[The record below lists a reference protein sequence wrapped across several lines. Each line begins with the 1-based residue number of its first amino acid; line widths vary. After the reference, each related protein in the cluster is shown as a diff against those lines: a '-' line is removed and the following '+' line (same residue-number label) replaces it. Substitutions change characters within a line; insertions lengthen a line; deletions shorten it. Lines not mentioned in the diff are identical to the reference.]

1 MSDNAF
7 RALRANGYANVLP
20 IIPPG
25 AEVHENSSVARTVGK
40 PNDSRG
46 KSPGVKRG
54 GKWTGLPDWQTR
66 VATDEDADAWH
77 AMGASVG
84 LRMGDGVICVD
95 IDALQP
101 KIADQIEADAIA
113 AFGPSP
119 QRVGQWPKRALFY
132 RIDEDTPYQT
142 VEFATDNPDKNDKI
156 EFACAGRQMA
166 LLGTHPKTGKPYLW
180 PRPLVA
186 KADLGLITAAQLA
199 DFIAQQRAKL
209 PAATHTTHKSGAERA
224 VNQDGLRGD
233 PALVA
238 EAMRAL
244 PNNRELFKD
253 RDDYIR
259 VGAAVKG
266 ALPDDAGLAFDL
278 WTEWA
283 EKDNGGTPDVWD
295 KDWRGIK
302 PPFAVGAGWLFDQAA
317 QHAGFN
323 TARVHFDEL
332 PDEIESPF
340 AQAEAK
346 EAQAAAAAARRT
358 LPTIT
363 LQEASDTA
371 LSSNAK
377 PLVHGLLDQET
388 LNMLYGASNTGKTF
402 VAMDMAFCIAH
413 GLEWAGQRTEQT
425 GVLYVAAEGGH
436 GIKKR
441 ARALTM
447 HRYAGVP
454 VSSAFNLIPSPID
467 LYDPKGDLEPL
478 LQTIAALARSGQKVG
493 LVVLDTLS
501 RVLPGGKED
510 TQDMGV
516 FVARATTIKTLMGCA
531 VLVIH
536 HSGKNEAQGAR
547 GSSVLR
553 AAVDTEMEVKDGRV
567 SITKQRDHEP
577 LPDLQFTLSGVV
589 VGRDDLGAEVS
600 SAVVHFGQS
609 GAAVEQAPTE
619 MEAVILEALA
629 SYAGEHPNSKGAPPS
644 GIKDVLSRDGAD
656 ISVEGVRAH
665 LKRLARKGLVALS
678 GRGVWVEKVR
688 KVQLSGS
695 QNRADPTEAF
705 EDLDAQTG
713 QPTGQGIFC

>member
-1 MSDNAF
+1 MLEPNF
-7 RALRANGYANVLP
+7 RQWFDAGYADLLP
-20 IIPPG
+20 VIPPG
-25 AEVHENSSVARTVGK
+25 VEINNAKRYAMA
-40 PNDSRG
+40 G
-46 KSPGVKRG
+46 KSPGVRYAN
-54 GKWTGLPDWQTR
+54 GKWGGLVGWNKLHATTADLATWQS
-66 VATDEDADAWH
+66 
-77 AMGASVG
+77 MGASVG
-84 LRMGDGVICVD
+84 LRRGDVFLLDVD
-95 IDALQP
+95 IYD
-101 KIADQIEADAIA
+101 EATA
-113 AFGPSP
+113 AMVEARATERFGEAPL
-119 QRVGQWPKRALFY
+119 RVGQWPKRGLLY
-132 RIDEDTPYQT
+132 RSDGT
-142 VEFATDNPDKNDKI
+142 VKQCSLRLDLPGGNNLI
-156 EFACAGRQMA
+156 EIPPQAVIEGVHA
-166 LLGTHPKTGKPYLW
+166 KTGKPYEWRRKPVPFAEL
-180 PRPLVA
+180 PVVSGAQMSAFIDEMRALLPVA
-186 KADLGLITAAQLA
+186 NGSESSAGDRNEIDQNALKATDFDVLRSAVEAIPNVHAQTGYDWWVRLAYALRGACQDDYELGLELFEDFSARTDLPQMEEDPSAIYRRTSAPFALGADYIYAQA
-199 DFIAQQRAKL
+199 EKHGWDGRAKL
-209 PAATHTTHKSGAERA
+209 YFE
-224 VNQDGLRGD
+224 
-233 PALVA
+233 
-238 EAMRAL
+238 
-244 PNNRELFKD
+244 
-253 RDDYIR
+253 
-259 VGAAVKG
+259 
-266 ALPDDAGLAFDL
+266 
-278 WTEWA
+278 
-283 EKDNGGTPDVWD
+283 
-295 KDWRGIK
+295 
-302 PPFAVGAGWLFDQAA
+302 
-317 QHAGFN
+317 
-323 TARVHFDEL
+323 EL
-332 PDEIESPF
+332 PDEVESPF

-346 EAQAAAAAARRT
+346 EAQTEAAAARRT

-447 HRYAGVP
+447 HRYAGVK

-589 VGRDDLGAEVS
+589 VGRDELGAEVS
-600 SAVVHFGQS
+600 SAVVHFGQG
-609 GAAVEQAPTE
+609 GAVAEQAPTE
-619 MEAVILEALA
+619 MEVEVLEALA
-629 SYAGEHPNSKGAPPS
+629 AYSGEHPNSKGAPPS
-644 GIKDVLSRDGAD
+644 GIKDILSREGSD

-665 LKRLARKGLVALS
+665 LKRLARKGLVAMS
-678 GRGVWVEKVR
+678 GRGIWVEKVR
-688 KVQLSGS
+688 KVQLSSS
-695 QNRADPTEAF
+695 QNQVDPTVVF
-705 EDLDAQTG
+705 EDLDAQSG
-713 QPTGQGIFC
+713 QATGQGIFD